1 MSPPAL
7 SVVRMSN
14 PMREVWQGEMW
25 MVNRLVSVQDGTV
38 QLCRCT
44 LGPPHTHP
52 LLPDAVNDA
61 FWFPFL
67 SVRPRVMNNVDN
79 TETRALCYHK
89 IWHKVI
95 LLYFTLHLLQH
106 RCAFCCEDLPDLL
119 PVLFP
124 PCLRCGRACQWKV
137 ASAQGVTGCG
147 LWAAGCCLEET
158 RHEKKPGGS
167 WQPMFC
173 KTPNI

>member
-7 SVVRMSN
+7 LAVRMSKGS
-14 PMREVWQGEMW
+14 PQQPHEGSVAGWDVDGEY
-25 MVNRLVSVQDGTV
+25 RLVSVQDGTL

-67 SVRPRVMNNVDN
+67 NVRPRVMNNVDN

-124 PCLRCGRACQWKV
+124 PCLRCGWACQWKV

-147 LWAAGCCLEET
+147 LWAAA
-158 RHEKKPGGS
+158 
-167 WQPMFC
+167 
-173 KTPNI
+173 